1 MNQKFA
7 VRLTGLA
14 STLVLLSGLSANVSA
29 QQPYYPAQPGTMAPY
44 QNQMPSQPYPMR
56 SAPMPPRQS
65 YNYPNRAP
73 YNAPYNA
80 PYRMPYGAPAPMNR
94 PPVYNSPRP
103 GNPYGNRPMY
113 GNPRFGGTPYR
124 GFNRG
129 SRSPIPFES
138 NFTPWSTRFWEEM
151 GEGGE
156 NPFKDMED
164 WVDFKEP
171 REGIANAWEDMINAP
186 HEVGQMPGGWTA
198 PSISVPNPVDVQK
211 EFQETGKRVP
221 DEMRTQM
228 DNIEIQTW

>member
-1 MNQKFA
+1 
-7 VRLTGLA
+7 
-14 STLVLLSGLSANVSA
+14 
-29 QQPYYPAQPGTMAPY
+29 
-44 QNQMPSQPYPMR
+44 
-56 SAPMPPRQS
+56 
-65 YNYPNRAP
+65 
-73 YNAPYNA
+73 
-80 PYRMPYGAPAPMNR
+80 
-94 PPVYNSPRP
+94 
-103 GNPYGNRPMY
+103 
-113 GNPRFGGTPYR
+113 
-124 GFNRG
+124 
-129 SRSPIPFES
+129 
-138 NFTPWSTRFWEEM
+138 M

-156 NPFKDMED
+156 NPFKDIED

>member
-1 MNQKFA
+1 MNHKFT

-14 STLVLLSGLSANVSA
+14 SLLVLLSGLTANVSA
-29 QQPYYPAQPGTMAPY
+29 QQPYYPAQLQSGALPPFQA
-44 QNQMPSQPYPMR
+44 PSQPYPMR

-73 YNAPYNA
+73 YNAPYRA
-80 PYRMPYGAPAPMNR
+80 PYGAPAPMNR
-94 PPVYNSPRP
+94 PPAYNAQRP
-103 GNPYGNRPMY
+103 ASPYGNRPMY
-113 GNPRFGGTPYR
+113 GNTRYGNAPYR
-124 GFNRG
+124 GWNRG

-151 GEGGE
+151 GDGGE
-156 NPFKDMED
+156 NPFKDWEK
-164 WVDFKEP
+164 WVDFDEP

-228 DNIEIQTW
+228 DNIDIQTW

>member
-1 MNQKFA
+1 MNQKITA
-7 VRLTGLA
+7 RLTSLVSVLA
-14 STLVLLSGLSANVSA
+14 LFGTLSANVSA
-29 QQPYYPAQPGTMAPY
+29 QQPYYPAQPVAPSY
-44 QNQMPSQPYPMR
+44 QAPSQPYALR

-65 YNYPNRAP
+65 YYNPYRAP
-73 YNAPYNA
+73 NSA
-80 PYRMPYGAPAPMNR
+80 PYRTPYGAPAPMNR
-94 PPVYNSPRP
+94 PPAYNAPRP
-103 GNPYGNRPMY
+103 TPYGNRPMY

-124 GFNRG
+124 GWNRG

-151 GEGGE
+151 GDDGE
-156 NPFKDMED
+156 NPFKDWED
-164 WVDFKEP
+164 WIDFKEP
-171 REGIANAWEDMINAP
+171 REGMANAWEDWINAP

-228 DNIEIQTW
+228 DNIDIQTW